1 MRLVTFHN
9 GMTSCLGLVQDEQVI
24 DLSMLAQG
32 AYPPL
37 PATMLEF
44 IAAGPPALGLV
55 RRLLDDVP
63 RDAVCGLRDVRLLAP
78 IPRPHKNIFCVGM
91 NYLAHAH
98 ESARVRGKAYEPLA
112 HPAFFTKAP
121 TAVIGPYDP
130 IPFPTGITEQV
141 DWEVEL
147 AVVIGARGK
156 NLTLDTALEHVF
168 GYMVLNDV
176 SARDIQNRHGGQFFR
191 GKSLDGF
198 CPMGP
203 WIVTADE
210 VPDPQDL
217 RLLTRVNGETKQDST
232 TADMIFPLAQVLV
245 ELSAGLT
252 LEPGDIIA
260 TGTPSGVGMGRTPPE
275 WLRPGDVVETEVVGL
290 GVLRNEVTSET

>member
-9 GMTSCLGLVQDEQVI
+9 GMTACLGLVDQDEQVI
-24 DLSMLAQG
+24 DLSLLAQG

-44 IAAGPPALGLV
+44 IAAGAPALGLV

-63 RDAVCGLRDVRLLAP
+63 RDAVRPLADVRLLAP
-78 IPRPHKNIFCVGM
+78 IPRPHKNVFCVGM

-98 ESARVRGKAYEPLA
+98 ESARVRGKEYEPLA
-112 HPAFFTKAP
+112 YPAFFTKLP
-121 TAVIGPYDP
+121 TTVIGPYDP

-147 AVVIGARGK
+147 AVVIGTRGK
-156 NLTLDTALEHVF
+156 NLTPATALEHVF

-210 VPDPQDL
+210 VPDPQNL
-217 RLLTRVNGETKQDST
+217 RLLTRVNGDTKQDST
-232 TADMIFPLAQVLV
+232 TADMIFPLAQVLA

-260 TGTPSGVGMGRTPPE
+260 TGTPSGVGMGRTPQE
-275 WLRPGDVVETEVVGL
+275 WLRPGDVVETEIVGI
-290 GVLRNEVTSET
+290 GTLRNQVVE

>member
-9 GMTSCLGLVQDEQVI
+9 GMTSCLGLVQEDQVI

-44 IAAGPPALGLV
+44 IAAGAPALGLV

-63 RDAVCGLRDVRLLAP
+63 RDAVQPLADARLLAP
-78 IPRPHKNIFCVGM
+78 IPRPSKNIFCVGM

-98 ESARVRGKAYEPLA
+98 ESARARGKEYEPLA

-147 AVVIGARGK
+147 AVVIGTRGK
-156 NLTLDTALEHVF
+156 NLTPETALEHVF
-168 GYMVLNDV
+168 GYRVLNDV
-176 SARDIQNRHGGQFFR
+176 SARDIQNHHGGQFFR

-217 RLLTRVNGETKQDST
+217 RLMTRVNGDIRQDST
-232 TADMIFPLAQVLV
+232 TADMIFPLAQVLA

-260 TGTPSGVGMGRTPPE
+260 TGTPSGVGMGRTPPV

-290 GVLRNEVTSET
+290 GMLRNEVIE